1 MSTPT
6 PLPASTINADSTASA
21 IDTACPRCGG
31 GFHCGVNDGWCACFG
46 TRLGEGLK
54 RELAARWPDQ
64 CLCLRCLGELARD
77 DPDSHV
83 PDAPKKPSGPPLLGV

>member
-6 PLPASTINADSTASA
+6 PLPADTVNTIN
-21 IDTACPRCGG
+21 TACPRCGG
-31 GFHCGVNDGWCACFG
+31 GFHCGVDDGWCACFG

-64 CLCLRCLGELARD
+64 CLCLRCLTELARD

-83 PDAPKKPSGPPLLGV
+83 PDPPNNPPVPPLLGV